1 MKFKTRMIVTFSAL
15 ITAAFAVLM
24 SLVYLTVSHANQ
36 QLVSSTSVQLF
47 DAKARE
53 AGDWLAQR
61 VSELEIIALSPA
73 VQSMDFDN
81 IRPFVETLNADVGQR
96 YGNQWGTFAIGMRDG
111 IGWVAQDKTID
122 VSGRDYFERAMT
134 GDEPFIL
141 SEPVT
146 SKTDNAPIALICYPL
161 RKDGVPYSVGQFR

>member
-53 AGDWLAQR
+53 AGSGCLINRRTGNHRAQ
-61 VSELEIIALSPA
+61 PGGA
-73 VQSMDFDN
+73 V
-81 IRPFVETLNADVGQR
+81 
-96 YGNQWGTFAIGMRDG
+96 DG
-111 IGWVAQDKTID
+111 
-122 VSGRDYFERAMT
+122 
-134 GDEPFIL
+134 L
-141 SEPVT
+141 
-146 SKTDNAPIALICYPL
+146 
-161 RKDGVPYSVGQFR
+161 

>member
-73 VQSMDFDN
+73 VQSMDL
-81 IRPFVETLNADVGQR
+81 IA
-96 YGNQWGTFAIGMRDG
+96 
-111 IGWVAQDKTID
+111 
-122 VSGRDYFERAMT
+122 SGRLSKRSTPTSAALWQSMGHLRHRHARWSAGWPRIRRSTYPVAI
-134 GDEPFIL
+134 IL
-141 SEPVT
+141 NV
-146 SKTDNAPIALICYPL
+146 
-161 RKDGVPYSVGQFR
+161 Q